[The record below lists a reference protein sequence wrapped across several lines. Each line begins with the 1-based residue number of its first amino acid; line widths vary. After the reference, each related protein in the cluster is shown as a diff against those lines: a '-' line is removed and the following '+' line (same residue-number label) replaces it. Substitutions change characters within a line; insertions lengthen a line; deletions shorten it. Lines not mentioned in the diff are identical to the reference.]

1 MSALAIRDA
10 TADDAEAIC
19 AIWNP
24 IIRDSVI
31 TFNPDPRNPA
41 EVIGLIAGR
50 HEAGHAFLVATL
62 SGQVIGF
69 ASYSQFR
76 PGPGYARSVEHTI
89 NLSPQARGYGA
100 GRRLLAALEAHATAA
115 GHHVMVA
122 AVSAENAGSVAFHRA
137 MGYQNVG
144 LMPQVGWKFGQFH
157 DLVLMQ
163 KTLSAGVGPSA
174 AAINSAK

>member
-24 IIRDSVI
+24 IIRDSVV
-31 TFNPDPRNPA
+31 TFNPDPRSPA
-41 EVIGLIAGR
+41 EVARLIATR
-50 HEAGHAFLVATL
+50 QEAGHAFLVARL
-62 SGQVIGF
+62 SGQMIGF

-76 PGPGYARSVEHTI
+76 GGPGYARTMEHTI
-89 NLSPQARGYGA
+89 NLAPQARGRGA
-100 GRRLLAALEAHATAA
+100 GRQLLAALEAHAIAA

-122 AVSAENAGSVAFHRA
+122 AVTAENAGSVAFHRA
-137 MGYQNVG
+137 MGYQSVG
-144 LMPQVGWKFGQFH
+144 MMPQVGWKFGRFH

-163 KTLSAGVGPSA
+163 KTLSAGARPSA
-174 AAINSAK
+174 AAIDSAK